1 MRESPLDELSSEFL
15 VACELHSLTRLRTA
29 LEAGLDV
36 RAPIKGLS
44 PVNTLLEMY
53 TRSDAFPAC
62 LALLLAAGGQLDDP
76 RLAPVLLNDAEM
88 LRAALANDPALVHHR
103 TTMRCTFTPLVDVTP
118 LHVAAEYAHLVAAEV
133 LIAHGADVNA
143 RAGVDADGLNGHTP
157 LFHTVNAN
165 RNRSAPVMAL
175 LLAHGARTDVH
186 LAGITWG
193 AGFEWATTCFDVTPI
208 SYAQLGCLPQF
219 HRSEVDIANNVRLML
234 EAAGRAVPRELNV
247 PNRYLRGGTSA

>member
-1 MRESPLDELSSEFL
+1 MDDLTNEFL
-15 VACELHSLTRLRTA
+15 TACELHSLPQLRA
-29 LEAGLDV
+29 VIDRGFDL

-53 TRSDAFPAC
+53 TRSDHFPGC
-62 LALLLAAGGQLDDP
+62 LALLLAAGGELDDP
-76 RLAPVLLNDAEM
+76 RLAPVLLNDPAK
-88 LRAALANDPALVHHR
+88 LRAALAADPTLVQHR
-103 TTMRCTFTPLVDVTP
+103 TTLRSTFTPLVDATL
-118 LHVAAEYAHLVAAEV
+118 LHVAAEYGHLSAAEV
-133 LIAHGADVNA
+133 LLAHGADVDA

-157 LFHTVNAN
+157 LFHTVNSN
-165 RNRSAPVMAL
+165 RNRSAPVMEL

-219 HRSEVDIANNVRLML
+219 QRSEVEIADNVRAML
-234 EAAGRAVPRELNV
+234 RAAGRAVPRELNV
-247 PNRYLRGGTSA
+247 PNRYLGRG